1 VARRTT
7 REVNYGGLVEI
18 WMDGSKRFEADIRLT
33 KHEIVEDIDTL
44 AGTETVL
51 AGTVWDGRFRGATEN
66 DLRALHVAGEFELRL
81 DTGSVGSAVLPNGRD
96 LAYLQG
102 LGDPPF

>member
-1 VARRTT
+1 V
-7 REVNYGGLVEI
+7 
-18 WMDGSKRFEADIRLT
+18 DGSKRLEADIRLT

-44 AGTETVL
+44 VGTESLL
-51 AGTVWDGRFRGATEN
+51 AGTAWDGRFRGAAES
-66 DLRALHVAGEFELRL
+66 DLRALHVAGEFELKL
-81 DTGSVGSAVLPNGRD
+81 ETGSVGSAVLPNGRD